1 MLHIVSKRTYFS
13 FSDEAAVDVSIVQE
27 DSSLEVVPEDED
39 SSADILTVHSE
50 LVPSIDGNIELVSSV
65 PSSVTTSGISA
76 NKIKINISKPLPVIT
91 ANKDKDNAS
100 EGTFP
105 SETYIDPS
113 EPFPPGEEPEPV
125 SLKPALK
132 GVKLAKLPAVKRGS
146 ELTGLCSI
154 M

>member
-1 MLHIVSKRTYFS
+1 MP
-13 FSDEAAVDVSIVQE
+13 EE
-27 DSSLEVVPEDED
+27 EVASVEL
-39 SSADILTVHSE
+39 ITVHSE

-76 NKIKINISKPLPVIT
+76 NKIKINISKPLPVIPN
-91 ANKDKDNAS
+91 NKDKDNFI
-100 EGTFP
+100 ETPFP

-113 EPFPPGEEPEPV
+113 EPFPPGEEPA
-125 SLKPALK
+125 SINLKPALK
-132 GVKLAKLPAVKRGS
+132 VVNLVKLPAVKRGS